1 MADAYSCRPS
11 DLLGVDCEIQSF
23 YLDRACWMF
32 GTKLD
37 SQISQAT
44 HNAKNDVARQTAA
57 HQVMNKA
64 LGDSGPSGKKQ
75 GPTKFRDPALM

>member
-1 MADAYSCRPS
+1 M
-11 DLLGVDCEIQSF
+11 LGIDCDIQSF

-44 HNAKNDVARQTAA
+44 QNAKNDVARQTAA

-64 LGDSGPSGKKQ
+64 LDLENVGGTRQ
-75 GPTKFRDPALM
+75 GQTKFRDPALM